1 MKKLLLHDEAS
12 LVFQP
17 HPSLL
22 LVWAVTNKKQTN
34 KITIVAVKKQHL
46 SKFKNIIFYK
56 RENQTQLAQ
65 QENIWPSLN

>member
-22 LVWAVTNKKQTN
+22 LVWAVTNKKHTN
-34 KITIVAVKKQHL
+34 KQNYY
-46 SKFKNIIFYK
+46 SY
-56 RENQTQLAQ
+56 
-65 QENIWPSLN
+65 S

>member
-22 LVWAVTNKKQTN
+22 LVWAVTNKTNKQTN
-34 KITIVAVKKQHL
+34 KITVVAVTK
-46 SKFKNIIFYK
+46 
-56 RENQTQLAQ
+56 
-65 QENIWPSLN
+65 